1 MLARFLAM
9 FAALVALGPAAEA
22 AELKIASV
30 DFQRALNTVNDAAS
44 VRSRLEGMYG
54 ERKAAIEKMK
64 TQLDQAKA
72 ELDKQSVILSDSAK
86 RQKEEEFQRKAMEFQ
101 STYSRYEGEMQ
112 QAYYGAMEQYI
123 EKLKKIATA
132 VGQERSYT
140 LVLEVTEGGVV
151 YVSPTIDITDEVI
164 KRYNAANPAP
174 SAPAPKK

>member
-1 MLARFLAM
+1 MLARFVAM
-9 FAALVALGPAAEA
+9 LALVLALLPPAQAAEI
-22 AELKIASV
+22 KIASV
-30 DFQRALNTVNDAAS
+30 DFQRALNTVNDAVS

-101 STYSRYEGEMQ
+101 GTYSRYEGEMQ

-132 VGQERSYT
+132 VGQERGYT

-151 YVSPTIDITDEVI
+151 YVSPTIDITEEVI

-174 SAPAPKK
+174 ASAPKK